1 MDAASQCSSKERPC
15 APRPVEGQSVL
26 CVCNTTYCDEFKR
39 EIPEKGQY
47 VAYTSSKA
55 GSRFRKSYG
64 QFKKDSYSGKKC
76 IDVLKVDP
84 TKTHQK
90 IQGFG
95 GGITDSA
102 GINLFSLPPNMQ
114 QDMINSY
121 FSECG
126 IEYNM
131 GRVPIGG
138 CDFSTHLYAY
148 NEYPIDD
155 TYLTNYSLSYEDYHY
170 KIPIIQ
176 AIMNVSTAP
185 LQLVGTVWSPPDW
198 MKNNYGD
205 SGVNRLKDEYMGTYA
220 LYFLKFLELY
230 KENNIPF
237 WAITTTNE
245 PLNGVIPLGDFQ
257 HLGWTVEKMGE
268 WIKNDLGPMLRNSSF
283 KDVKILA
290 VDDQRYSI
298 PMWFNILLLL
308 APEAEEYIDGI
319 AVHYYVDKITPASIL
334 QETVKDYPNKFVIS
348 TEACTGFT
356 GPTDQRVVLGAWDRA
371 ETYIVDILENL
382 LNNGVGWI
390 DWNICL
396 DMIGGPNWVQNYV
409 DSPILVNAEKKEF
422 YKQPMF
428 YALGQV
434 TKFVK
439 RHSYRIEMSNVTV
452 CPNPEGSDGT
462 SENVFFCNS
471 DGNDPVYNSAAFL
484 TPGNTI
490 VVIIYN
496 SGDAKSVVISSGDKE
511 ALVELEASSITTVE
525 FQNEDGTK

>member
-1 MDAASQCSSKERPC
+1 
-15 APRPVEGQSVL
+15 
-26 CVCNTTYCDEFKR
+26 
-39 EIPEKGQY
+39 
-47 VAYTSSKA
+47 
-55 GSRFRKSYG
+55 
-64 QFKKDSYSGKKC
+64 
-76 IDVLKVDP
+76 
-84 TKTHQK
+84 
-90 IQGFG
+90 
-95 GGITDSA
+95 
-102 GINLFSLPPNMQ
+102 MQ

-371 ETYIVDILENL
+371 ETYIVDILE
-382 LNNGVGWI
+382 
-390 DWNICL
+390 
-396 DMIGGPNWVQNYV
+396 
-409 DSPILVNAEKKEF
+409 
-422 YKQPMF
+422 
-428 YALGQV
+428 
-434 TKFVK
+434 VK
-439 RHSYRIEMSNVTV
+439 S
-452 CPNPEGSDGT
+452 
-462 SENVFFCNS
+462 
-471 DGNDPVYNSAAFL
+471 L
-484 TPGNTI
+484 
-490 VVIIYN
+490 
-496 SGDAKSVVISSGDKE
+496 SS
-511 ALVELEASSITTVE
+511 
-525 FQNEDGTK
+525 